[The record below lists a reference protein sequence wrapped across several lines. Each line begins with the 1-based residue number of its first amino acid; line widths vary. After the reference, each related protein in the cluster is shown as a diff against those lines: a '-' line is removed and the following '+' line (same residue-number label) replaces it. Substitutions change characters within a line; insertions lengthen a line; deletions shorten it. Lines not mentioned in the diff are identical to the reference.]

1 MSTVAAAPAARPA
14 PPLVRHGICRWSV
27 YIATDGR
34 TGGKHYSVT
43 PLADQPGFRGVWRIR
58 AHGTE
63 TTYTVAAPRTG
74 RPGCTCPDHETRGT
88 ACKHI
93 MALAAL
99 GLIRRPKEKPAPSQA
114 KALRAHA
121 KNARAAVA
129 EANALSAEA
138 RRHLAAMGPEPA
150 PIRGTDR
157 RAGILGMPKAQDL
170 EIDLAQRAIAAETSV
185 RPAPAGFVLPEGWQL
200 GGDRRPLP
208 APAPKALPPA
218 PDGSF
223 TAGFRQAVADHLA
236 LRRGDLVEC
245 AACRYPFD
253 PETEGSAPLALCGPC
268 LAEEKGGRS

>member
-1 MSTVAAAPAARPA
+1 MSTSTVASPRAARPA
-14 PPLVRHGICRWSV
+14 PPILRHGTCRWSV

-58 AHGTE
+58 AHGTD
-63 TTYTVAAPRTG
+63 TAYTVAAPKTG

-99 GLIRRPKEKPAPSQA
+99 GLIKRPKDKPAPSQA

-121 KNARAAVA
+121 KTARANVA
-129 EANALSAEA
+129 AANALPAEV

-150 PIRGTDR
+150 I
-157 RAGILGMPKAQDL
+157 
-170 EIDLAQRAIAAETSV
+170 
-185 RPAPAGFVLPEGWQL
+185 VLPEGWQL
-200 GGDRRPLP
+200 GGSPVVPAPAP

-218 PDGSF
+218 PEGSF
-223 TAGFRQAVADHLA
+223 TAGFRAAVETYLA
-236 LRRGDLVEC
+236 VKHGDLIEC
-245 AACRYPFD
+245 RACDYPFD
-253 PETEGSAPLALCGPC
+253 PEAEGDALRGLCGPC
-268 LAEEKGGRS
+268 LQEEEGGAR